1 MSHYHHLTISER
13 ESIWESVI
21 KGKPLRQIAREIGRS
36 VSTISR
42 ELKRNGHAQSYR
54 PSDAQETYKKRRQRC
69 KRHRI
74 LEGGEL
80 RDTVA
85 KLITKEQW
93 SPEQIAM
100 RLALE
105 HGRAVISYA
114 TIYRRDPF
122 ERFLVPF
129 FRYKKRNHFYIML
142 E

>member
-54 PSDAQETYKKRRQRC
+54 PSDAQATYKKRRQHC

-74 LEGGEL
+74 LESGEL

-93 SPEQIAM
+93 
-100 RLALE
+100 
-105 HGRAVISYA
+105 
-114 TIYRRDPF
+114 
-122 ERFLVPF
+122 
-129 FRYKKRNHFYIML
+129 YKQLSVKSL
-142 E
+142 